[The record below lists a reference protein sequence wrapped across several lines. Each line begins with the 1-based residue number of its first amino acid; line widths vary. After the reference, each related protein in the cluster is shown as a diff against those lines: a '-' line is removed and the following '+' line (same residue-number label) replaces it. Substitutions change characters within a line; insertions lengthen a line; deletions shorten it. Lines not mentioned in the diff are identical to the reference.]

1 MKSYQSVLYAWLP
14 AFHLPM
20 PRMRSSQAVRIER
33 ASKSAYVYE
42 ANRFS
47 GLAAPVA
54 NAYTR
59 FAEKSKAASQQK
71 YF

>member
-1 MKSYQSVLYAWLP
+1 MKSFESVLRAWLP

-20 PRMRSSQAVRIER
+20 PRMKSSQAVRMAR
-33 ASKSAYVYE
+33 AAKSAYVYE
-42 ANRFS
+42 AGRFS